1 MNVVSKGNDGRQC
14 IAPQCTRARARSRTA
29 PARIVKATRRW
40 VGTPYHDQASV
51 RGVGCDC
58 LGLLRGVWREFVGPE
73 PMPVPPYSRDWGEA
87 GPVEVLA
94 EAARAA
100 MIELD
105 VSDARTGDVI
115 LFRMRAGAIAKH
127 CGILSG
133 GYKFIHAYE
142 RTGVIEESLTAAW
155 QRRVAYAFRFPDP
168 VKRKI

>member
-1 MNVVSKGNDGRQC
+1 MK
-14 IAPQCTRARARSRTA
+14 RSRTA
-29 PARIVKATRRW
+29 PARIIKATRRW
-40 VGTPYHDQASV
+40 IGTPYHDQASV

-58 LGLLRGVWREFVGPE
+58 LGLLRGVWREYVGRE

-94 EAARAA
+94 EAARSA
-100 MIELD
+100 MVELD

-115 LFRMRAGAIAKH
+115 LFRMRAEAMAKH

-133 GYKFIHAYE
+133 GCKFIHAYE
-142 RTGVIEESLTAAW
+142 RTGVIEEPLTAAW

-168 VKRKI
+168 VKRKT

>member
-1 MNVVSKGNDGRQC
+1 VS
-14 IAPQCTRARARSRTA
+14 PA
-29 PARIVKATRRW
+29 PARIIKATRRW
-40 VGTPYHDQASV
+40 IGTPYHDQASV

-58 LGLLRGVWREFVGPE
+58 LGLLRGVWREFAGPE
-73 PMPVPPYSRDWGEA
+73 PVELTGAVPPYSRDWGEV

-100 MIELD
+100 MTELD

-133 GYKFIHAYE
+133 RGRSGRTHKFIHAYE
-142 RTGVIEESLTAAW
+142 RTGVIEEPLTPVW
-155 QRRVAYAFRFPDP
+155 QRRLAYAFRFPDP
-168 VKRKI
+168 VKRRT